1 MLHVKFG
8 WILFSGFG
16 EEDFDDGRRRTTDDG
31 RRTTTDDR
39 QMMITKAH
47 LEHSSGELKKQVL
60 LNEQIQSNFAMS
72 SSAELFKLSSI
83 QVMRK

>member
-16 EEDFDDGRRRTTDDG
+16 EEDFDDERLTTDDG
-31 RRTTTDDR
+31 

-47 LEHSSGELKKQVL
+47 LEHSSGELK
-60 LNEQIQSNFAMS
+60 M
-72 SSAELFKLSSI
+72 
-83 QVMRK
+83 

>member
-16 EEDFDDGRRRTTDDG
+16 EEDFNDGRHTTDDG
-31 RRTTTDDR
+31 RHTTNDG

-47 LEHSSGELKKQVL
+47 LEHSSGELKILKQ
-60 LNEQIQSNFAMS
+60 I
-72 SSAELFKLSSI
+72 I
-83 QVMRK
+83 YR